1 MGGSGW
7 SFILFF
13 SEKKMHSNP
22 PSLHTHHLSS
32 STSFHLTAVSSL
44 RSLPI
49 LLRFLIYF
57 FFTSSPLCSAS
68 SPLPSSFLFFSVPA
82 SLFFFLLFCFDSSE
96 VSLYF
101 IIFFPFY
108 ENSQELFFSYS
119 TSILIQNSPIPS
131 YFTLT
136 FLSYDHLLNFSFFSI
151 FLQYPRS
158 KSQPTL
164 LPLSSQVLKMVLAGL
179 S

>member
-7 SFILFF
+7 SFFLFF
-13 SEKKMHSNP
+13 SEKKMYSNP

-32 STSFHLTAVSSL
+32 STSFLPTAVSSL

-57 FFTSSPLCSAS
+57 FSTSSPLCSAS
-68 SPLPSSFLFFSVPA
+68 SPLPPSFLFFSVPA

-101 IIFFPFY
+101 MIFFLSMRILRNYFSPIQLLFSSKTLQLLLILLSHFY
-108 ENSQELFFSYS
+108 PMVKFSNSLFYS
-119 TSILIQNSPIPS
+119 HISIL
-131 YFTLT
+131 
-136 FLSYDHLLNFSFFSI
+136 
-151 FLQYPRS
+151 
-158 KSQPTL
+158 
-164 LPLSSQVLKMVLAGL
+164 
-179 S
+179 